1 MPVWAG
7 WVPRIFIPSPERSV
21 IVPLP
26 AKFRPMYSTA
36 HGLAGRLLGFDVP
49 RFDTG
54 APPYSAIGNF
64 ENKTSI
70 FHAGFHDIFVV

>member
-1 MPVWAG
+1 MPVWAAVWAA
-7 WVPRIFIPSPERSV
+7 WVPRIFIPSLERSV

-26 AKFRPMYSTA
+26 AKFCPRYSTT

-54 APPYSAIGNF
+54 ASR
-64 ENKTSI
+64 
-70 FHAGFHDIFVV
+70 